1 MKGAEGAGAARRAAL
16 GWLRHLGLA
25 PERWP
30 EAELIV
36 GELVA
41 NAVRHGADPVDVV
54 VWPAGSACAVVEV
67 RDAGRGMPE
76 LPSAKDPADVDP
88 LSEGG
93 WGLALVTRLARGCCG
108 VEVLPVGKS
117 VWFALPLA
125 RETAGASPIP
135 PPEVVAVLVKE
146 RIRAETAHGRV

>member
-1 MKGAEGAGAARRAAL
+1 MSRVRHGVLQRLHQLHVAGGDL
-16 GWLRHLGLA
+16 DD
-25 PERWP
+25 
-30 EAELIV
+30 AELMV

-41 NAVRHGADPVDVV
+41 NAVRHGADPVGVV
-54 VWPAGSACAVVEV
+54 VWLAGAACAVVEV

-76 LPSAKDPADVDP
+76 LPSVKDPAEIDP

-93 WGLALVTRLARGCCG
+93 WGLALVTRLSRGRCG

-125 RETAGASPIP
+125 GKTAGSSPIP
-135 PPEVVAVLVKE
+135 PSEAMAVLVKE